1 MRHKIEKYAKYFS
14 EGKFW
19 SRLGDF
25 AKRSGIK
32 LVYTALLLFHAYQRK
47 ETPAWAKRIVLGALG
62 YLLLPIDLL
71 PDLTP
76 FLGLTDDIGIL
87 SFGLVTISAF
97 VNEEVRDKARGQLSK
112 WFDEIDPKELDEVD
126 KQL

>member
-1 MRHKIEKYAKYFS
+1 MRQHIDKYRRFFS

-19 SRLGDF
+19 SKLGDY

-32 LVYTALLLFHAYQRK
+32 LVYSALLLFYAYQRK
-47 ETPAWAKRIVLGALG
+47 ETPSWAKRIVLGALG
-62 YLLLPIDLL
+62 YLLMPIDLL

-97 VNEEVRDKARGQLSK
+97 VNEEVREKARGQLDR
-112 WFDEIDPKELDEVD
+112 WFDQIDPKELDEVD